1 MSNSSHKA
9 GLTDF
14 LAQQS
19 AQTNKK
25 RFNPNFIPWL
35 KALLLPTLL
44 LILCEFLVRNGDI
57 EAYLLPAPS
66 SLWQS
71 FWDLAQTDLLQHI
84 YISTWRV
91 LIGFAIGSGFA
102 LIFAIWV
109 GLSKEVEAYLEPTF
123 SALKSIPSLA
133 WIPLLLLWLGI
144 DESSKITLIAIGAFF
159 PTYTNTVAA
168 IHNVDR
174 KLIEVGKVYRL
185 NALQRVVSIVL
196 PAASSGILTGLRNSL
211 SLSWMFMIAAELIA
225 ATQGIGYLLSDGR
238 ETSRPDIVIIAI
250 ILLALLGKISDS
262 LMKQLENRLL
272 GWRDTVHKQA

>member
-1 MSNSSHKA
+1 MRNSIHNA
-9 GLTDF
+9 GAPDF
-14 LAQQS
+14 LAQQNVLV
-19 AQTNKK
+19 NKN
-25 RFNPNFIPWL
+25 RFNPQFIRWL
-35 KALLLPTLL
+35 KALLIPILL
-44 LILCEFLVRNGDI
+44 LIVCEFLVRYGYV

-71 FWDLAQTDLLQHI
+71 FWDLAETELFEHI

-91 LIGFAIGSGFA
+91 LFGFTLGSGIA
-102 LIFAIWV
+102 LIVAIWV
-109 GLSKEVEAYLEPTF
+109 GLSQEAEAYLDPTF

-159 PTYTNTVAA
+159 PTYTNTVSA

-174 KLIEVGKVYRL
+174 KLIEVGKVYQL
-185 NALQRVVSIVL
+185 NAFQRIISIIL
-196 PAASSGILTGLRNSL
+196 PAASAGILTGLRNSL

-250 ILLALLGKISDS
+250 ILLAFLGKISDTI
-262 LMKQLENRLL
+262 MKRLENYLL
-272 GWRDTVHKQA
+272 RWRDTVHK

>member
-1 MSNSSHKA
+1 MSNSSNKA
-9 GLTDF
+9 ELTGF
-14 LAQQS
+14 LTQQNAQP
-19 AQTNKK
+19 NKK
-25 RFNPNFIPWL
+25 RFHPNLDLWF
-35 KALLLPTLL
+35 KALLLPILL
-44 LILCEFLVRNGDI
+44 LILCEFLVRNGYI

-71 FWDLAQTDLLQHI
+71 FWELAQGDLLQHI

-91 LIGFAIGSGFA
+91 LVGFALGSGLG

-185 NALQRVVSIVL
+185 NASQRVISIVL

-250 ILLALLGKISDS
+250 ILLALLGKVSDS
-262 LMKQLENRLL
+262 LMKLLENRLL
-272 GWRDTVHKQA
+272 RWRDTIHKQT